1 MGCLF
6 SIYSSFFVVQARR
19 RKEKE
24 DEKEKK
30 SRFGTLIFVSM
41 ETISMKFWY
50 GLLVWNFSM
59 EIPPCLSLGRKNPNQ
74 RVFSWVV

>member
-1 MGCLF
+1 M
-6 SIYSSFFVVQARR
+6 VQARR

-24 DEKEKK
+24 EEKENK

-41 ETISMKFWY
+41 ETISMEFWY

-59 EIPPCLSLGRKNPNQ
+59 EFMYRNYKYGNFSFDVWKVWKSLL
-74 RVFSWVV
+74 V